1 MTIKRL
7 QQSLELMRLN
17 MIRRSIKESLK
28 EKEKIDKEL
37 SDSNRYNNLLD
48 IFVIDRKD
56 WKDDYFR

>member
-7 QQSLELMRLN
+7 QQSIELMRLN
-17 MIRRSIKESLK
+17 MIRNNIKESLK

-37 SDSNRYNNLLD
+37 SDSNSYNNLLD

-56 WKDDYFR
+56 